1 MDISNICVIGN
12 DNRMDYVAQKLYD
25 FGYEISRNEDG
36 INASSV
42 IVLAPPVGE
51 QITKTIIPLLK
62 AGQIVYGGVV
72 SNRLMHEYK
81 RLGIKCV
88 DYLKIDTVTA
98 QNATLTARGII
109 KRATIEK
116 AVIKESN
123 CLVVGFGFC
132 GKAISREL
140 SSSASRVDV
149 MVRRHDLKQL
159 IETMGYGFV
168 NFNEIASH
176 NFEKYSY
183 IFNTV
188 PALVLDKMLLSRFSP
203 NVMIFDIASA
213 PGGTDFSYCKQKGIY
228 AVNYLGIPGKEYP
241 KEAGDII
248 ADTIIMDLNI

>member
-1 MDISNICVIGN
+1 MEISNICVIGN

-25 FGYEISRNEDG
+25 FGYEVARNAEG

-51 QITKTIIPLLK
+51 QITKTIVPLLQT
-62 AGQIVYGGVV
+62 GQRVYGGVV
-72 SNRLMHEYK
+72 SNRLIHECK
-81 RLGIKCV
+81 KLGIRCV
-88 DYLKIDTVTA
+88 DYLKIDNVTS
-98 QNATLTARGII
+98 QNATLTAMGII
-109 KRATIEK
+109 RKATIEK

-123 CLVVGFGFC
+123 CLVVGFGYC
-132 GKAISREL
+132 GKAISKEL
-140 SSSASRVDV
+140 SASSARVDV
-149 MVRRHDLKQL
+149 MVRRQDLKHMIDSL
-159 IETMGYGFV
+159 GYGYV
-168 NFNEIASH
+168 NFSEIACH

-188 PALVLDKMLLSRFSP
+188 PAQVLDEKLLSSFSP

-213 PGGTDFSYCKQKGIY
+213 PGGTDFSYCKQNGIY
-228 AVNYLGIPGKEYP
+228 AVHYLGIPGKEYP